1 MSVQSQRKNIVLFV
15 FVALLVV
22 LVSQIGSYLVDSSL
36 AIGQTHVVN
45 SLLYLTHVRNFG
57 GTFGAFPGN
66 PVIFGLLSTVIIV
79 VCTVFFLRSQGQT
92 TKWYQYIFF
101 GFIIGGG
108 ASNVLDRILRGSVID
123 FINIQGIP
131 HWTYIFNTADVFIH
145 LGIWPSLVTGF
156 LLAQKDGRSA
166 SNT

>member
-1 MSVQSQRKNIVLFV
+1 MQSQRKHITLFV
-15 FVALLVV
+15 ITALLVL

-36 AIGQTHVVN
+36 AIGQTYVVN
-45 SLLYLTHVRNFG
+45 PVLFLTHVRNIG
-57 GTFGAFPGN
+57 GTFGAFPGHS
-66 PVIFGLLSTVIIV
+66 VIFALLSSAIIV
-79 VCTVFFLRSQGQT
+79 VCTVFFLRTKG
-92 TKWYQYIFF
+92 TKWYQYLFF

-145 LGIWPSLVTGF
+145 LGIWPSLVAGF
-156 LLAQKDGRSA
+156 LMAQQEERSA
-166 SNT
+166 NRA